1 MFIRTEKLSYTYMSG
16 TPFAVEALHEIDLS
30 IARGSFTVL
39 LGSSGSGKSTLL
51 QHFNGL
57 LRPSEGSLLID
68 GEPLKYSRRELR
80 KLRRRVGL
88 VFQEPETQFF
98 SETLFDEIAFA
109 PRNFGL
115 SPPLV
120 EERVEQALH
129 QVGLTDP
136 AIRERSPFHLSAG
149 QQRLAAIAAVL
160 AMQPRAL
167 ILDEPGSGLDQAGQ
181 QKLLSLLQQL
191 NCAAGMTVVV
201 VTHRLEQIV
210 PLADYFLVLHRG
222 RLVLEG
228 PVGRVFSQA
237 EELHRCGLSL
247 PPVMKLLNVLIDAG
261 LPLSPALY
269 SLEEARQEINRW
281 RKKVTSP

>member
-1 MFIRTEKLSYTYMSG
+1 MFIRTEKLSYTYMPG
-16 TPFAVEALHEIDLS
+16 TPFAVKALREVDLS
-30 IARGSFTVL
+30 VARGSFTVL
-39 LGSSGSGKSTLL
+39 LGASGSGKSTLL

-57 LRPSEGSLLID
+57 LRPREGSIHID
-68 GEPLKYSRRELR
+68 GAPLTYRRGELR
-80 KLRRRVGL
+80 ELRRRVGL

-115 SPPLV
+115 SPLQV

-136 AIRERSPFHLSAG
+136 ALKQRSPFHLSAG

-160 AMQPRAL
+160 AMQPQAL
-167 ILDEPGSGLDQAGQ
+167 ILDEPGAGLDQAGQ
-181 QKLLSLLQQL
+181 QRLLSLLQQL
-191 NCAAGMTVVV
+191 NRVAGMTVVV

-210 PLADYFLVLHRG
+210 PLADHFLVLHRG

-228 PVGRVFSQA
+228 SAGEIFSQQKV
-237 EELHRCGLSL
+237 LQRCGLSL
-247 PPVMKLLNVLIDAG
+247 PPVMRLMQVLADAG
-261 LPLSPALY
+261 LPFSPAIH
-269 SLEEARQEINRW
+269 SLEEARREINRW
-281 RKKVTSP
+281 QKKVTSP